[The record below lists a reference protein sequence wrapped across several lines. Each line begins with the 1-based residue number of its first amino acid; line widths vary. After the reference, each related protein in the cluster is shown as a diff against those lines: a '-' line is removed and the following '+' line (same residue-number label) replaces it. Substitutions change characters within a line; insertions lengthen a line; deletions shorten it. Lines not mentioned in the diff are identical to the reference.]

1 MKRRL
6 FTLALFLLLGAVVNV
21 VGCATSQPDQPA
33 VGVRSVTGGTMEVQ
47 LLYFSGCPMSPTMRE
62 NLREALVMLGRE
74 PVFEEIDLEALPQGD
89 PLLRFASP
97 TVLVRGRDLMGQPP
111 AREAMLACR
120 IYPGGVPDAG
130 QLAERLR

>member
-1 MKRRL
+1 
-6 FTLALFLLLGAVVNV
+6 
-21 VGCATSQPDQPA
+21 
-33 VGVRSVTGGTMEVQ
+33 MEVQ

-62 NLREALVMLGRE
+62 NLREALVLLGRE

-111 AREAMLACR
+111 APKAMLSCR